1 MVKRAKHKEFVVKK
15 VELLT
20 PYYFRNL
27 QKPSLLQD
35 RLDKGVVK
43 SATPLL
49 NSICSNFVKQ
59 VAHFFRTLY
68 RTLTSLICVDLI
80 GTRIILFSEAF

>member
-1 MVKRAKHKEFVVKK
+1 MLLAATEVCHGLVKRAKHKEFVVKK

-43 SATPLL
+43 RPTPLL
-49 NSICSNFVKQ
+49 NSICSSFVKQ
-59 VAHFFRTLY
+59 VAHFLHALPYFN
-68 RTLTSLICVDLI
+68 
-80 GTRIILFSEAF
+80 

>member
-1 MVKRAKHKEFVVKK
+1 MVKRAKRKEFVVKK

-20 PYYFRNL
+20 PYYFCSL

-43 SATPLL
+43 RATPLL

-80 GTRIILFSEAF
+80 GIGIILFSEAF